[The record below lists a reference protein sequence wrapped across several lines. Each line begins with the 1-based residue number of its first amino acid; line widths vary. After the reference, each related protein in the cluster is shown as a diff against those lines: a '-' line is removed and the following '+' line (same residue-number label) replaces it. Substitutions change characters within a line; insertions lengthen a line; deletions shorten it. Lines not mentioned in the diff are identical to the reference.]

1 LRTNVLD
8 LEPLAMLADHLPL
21 DAQLRK
27 RLAELSPRGSVFD
40 MTVRWNGDWSA
51 PHQYVARG
59 RFHDL
64 AMNGFEKIP
73 GFSGVSGT
81 VEGSEKAGTIHI
93 DSTNATLDMPRV
105 FRGPLGFDSIVA
117 DVAWSHSASGPELR
131 FSNVAFSNSHFAG
144 SVSGNYRMVHD
155 GRGVADL
162 AGTLTRADARYVSH
176 YVPVVIGQPTRDWLD
191 KAVLNGQS
199 SDVSLLLKGNLNDF
213 PFPDNKGG
221 IFQVT
226 AKVTGGVLDYA
237 AGWPGIE
244 NIVGDLVFRGRRM
257 DVKAQGTILG
267 AKLLKVHAEI
277 PDLVRDY
284 EILQIDGEAEGP
296 TTEFLSYIEKSPVQG
311 MIDRFTEGM
320 RAQGNGKL
328 ALELEIPLRAHEKS
342 KVAGSYQFFSNQIT
356 AAPELPPLE
365 QASGRLEFTESTV
378 RVPNATATF
387 LGGPIVMSTAPQSD
401 ATVRINVQGRANIE
415 NLRQPAGN
423 PWWAQHLRGAADWTG
438 SFILRKKLADL
449 VIESNLQGIASD
461 LPAPLG
467 KTAAESVA
475 LRVERKFISHEQDQ
489 VDQIDMSY
497 GEIVSARLV
506 RRLGGANE
514 MIRRGTIRFGGVA
527 ADPEREGVWV
537 SGILKR
543 LDLDRWLTLAR
554 DETPSAPLEI
564 SGVDVRFDE
573 LVALN
578 RAFHNVAVNA
588 AVQGGTWRSTLSG
601 REFDGT
607 ATWQSEGRGKLTARM
622 KKLVIP
628 PSTSTQAAEES
639 PSRHHELPALDLSAE
654 QFQFKDKA
662 LGKLELLAT
671 PVERDWRIDNLRI
684 INPDGVLTVAG
695 LVQNVAS
702 QPRTRATMNLEVND
716 IGKFLARLGY
726 PEGVR
731 RGTAKLEG
739 TLAWPGGPQDFDYA
753 ALTGNLT
760 LDAAKGQFVKLEPGI
775 GKLLGILSLQAL
787 PRRISLDFRDIFSEG
802 FAFDQIVGVVSID
815 RGIATTDNFVILGPA
830 ARILMTG
837 DVDLARETQKL
848 QVRVAPSVSDS
859 ISIASGLVGGPVAF
873 VATFLAQKIL
883 KDPFGQIIAY
893 GYNVT
898 GTWSDPQVSKGVRPV
913 PAAADA
919 P

>member
-1 LRTNVLD
+1 
-8 LEPLAMLADHLPL
+8 
-21 DAQLRK
+21 
-27 RLAELSPRGSVFD
+27 
-40 MTVRWNGDWSA
+40 
-51 PHQYVARG
+51 
-59 RFHDL
+59 
-64 AMNGFEKIP
+64 
-73 GFSGVSGT
+73 
-81 VEGSEKAGTIHI
+81 
-93 DSTNATLDMPRV
+93 
-105 FRGPLGFDSIVA
+105 
-117 DVAWSHSASGPELR
+117 
-131 FSNVAFSNSHFAG
+131 
-144 SVSGNYRMVHD
+144 
-155 GRGVADL
+155 
-162 AGTLTRADARYVSH
+162 
-176 YVPVVIGQPTRDWLD
+176 
-191 KAVLNGQS
+191 
-199 SDVSLLLKGNLNDF
+199 
-213 PFPDNKGG
+213 
-221 IFQVT
+221 
-226 AKVTGGVLDYA
+226 
-237 AGWPGIE
+237 
-244 NIVGDLVFRGRRM
+244 
-257 DVKAQGTILG
+257 
-267 AKLLKVHAEI
+267 
-277 PDLVRDY
+277 
-284 EILQIDGEAEGP
+284 
-296 TTEFLSYIEKSPVQG
+296 
-311 MIDRFTEGM
+311 
-320 RAQGNGKL
+320 
-328 ALELEIPLRAHEKS
+328 
-342 KVAGSYQFFSNQIT
+342 
-356 AAPELPPLE
+356 
-365 QASGRLEFTESTV
+365 
-378 RVPNATATF
+378 
-387 LGGPIVMSTAPQSD
+387 
-401 ATVRINVQGRANIE
+401 
-415 NLRQPAGN
+415 
-423 PWWAQHLRGAADWTG
+423 
-438 SFILRKKLADL
+438 
-449 VIESNLQGIASD
+449 
-461 LPAPLG
+461 
-467 KTAAESVA
+467 
-475 LRVERKFISHEQDQ
+475 
-489 VDQIDMSY
+489 
-497 GEIVSARLV
+497 
-506 RRLGGANE
+506 
-514 MIRRGTIRFGGVA
+514 
-527 ADPEREGVWV
+527 
-537 SGILKR
+537 
-543 LDLDRWLTLAR
+543 
-554 DETPSAPLEI
+554 
-564 SGVDVRFDE
+564 
-573 LVALN
+573 
-578 RAFHNVAVNA
+578 
-588 AVQGGTWRSTLSG
+588 
-601 REFDGT
+601 
-607 ATWQSEGRGKLTARM
+607 M